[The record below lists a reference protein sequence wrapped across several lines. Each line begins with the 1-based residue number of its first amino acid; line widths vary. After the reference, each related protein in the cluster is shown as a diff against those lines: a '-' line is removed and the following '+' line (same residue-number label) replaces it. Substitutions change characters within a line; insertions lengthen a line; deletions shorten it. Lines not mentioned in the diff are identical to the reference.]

1 MDVTSTYEKK
11 APAKRAE
18 INADWLKKE
27 KLTVLESK
35 EDKKI
40 SERNAQNVVK
50 FSSARVGLDEN
61 LEGLGF
67 GSKAPVKHER
77 HEERAV
83 KGKGGKKA
91 LIREEDFPTL

>member
-1 MDVTSTYEKK
+1 MEVTSTYEKK
-11 APAKRAE
+11 APARRTE
-18 INADWLKKE
+18 ISADWLKKE

-40 SERNAQNVVK
+40 SERNAQNIVK
-50 FSSARVGLDEN
+50 QTSARVGLDEN

-77 HEERAV
+77 QEERAV
-83 KGKGGKKA
+83 KGKGKKA
-91 LIREEDFPTL
+91 VIREEDFPSL